1 MIASLID
8 QACQARNRTRR
19 SRMQRTPES
28 STSKIQMV
36 NAHTTTS
43 NHNVAA
49 HHHDKRTVQK

>member
-1 MIASLID
+1 
-8 QACQARNRTRR
+8 
-19 SRMQRTPES
+19 MQRTPES

-36 NAHTTTS
+36 NAHTTTP